1 MILDENTSIYLDE
14 FQNNIPIKFNYLKV
28 NSGEKHKNLKTV
40 EKVWDFLNE
49 NLIHKNDVVI
59 IVGGGMVGDLAS
71 FATST
76 YKRGVNFILFP
87 TTLLSMVDSSI
98 GGKTGIN
105 YHFLKNNIGTFSIPE
120 AVFYSSEFLKSLPKN
135 ELFSGLAEVYKH
147 CIIKDR
153 KTWNYLKNSID
164 QLDYDYLIKTSYL
177 LKSEIVKKDPF
188 EKNTRKKLNF
198 GHTIAHAIESYLLER
213 NKPILHGFA
222 VAKGIIIESYIAYRQ
237 NLLSQKEFEEI
248 EHQINFRFGNYFNFE
263 INVNELIKLLKFD
276 KKNTCKTINF
286 SLPTAIGN
294 VTVNHEIELNKVK
307 SFLVEFLQ
315 ND

>member
-1 MILDENTSIYLDE
+1 MRKEKSKVK
-14 FQNNIPIKFNYLKV
+14 IKLIEGTATWAEPSGLI
-28 NSGEKHKNLKTV
+28 NSG
-40 EKVWDFLNE
+40 
-49 NLIHKNDVVI
+49 
-59 IVGGGMVGDLAS
+59 
-71 FATST
+71 
-76 YKRGVNFILFP
+76 
-87 TTLLSMVDSSI
+87 
-98 GGKTGIN
+98 
-105 YHFLKNNIGTFSIPE
+105 
-120 AVFYSSEFLKSLPKN
+120 
-135 ELFSGLAEVYKH
+135 
-147 CIIKDR
+147 
-153 KTWNYLKNSID
+153 TWNYLKNSID